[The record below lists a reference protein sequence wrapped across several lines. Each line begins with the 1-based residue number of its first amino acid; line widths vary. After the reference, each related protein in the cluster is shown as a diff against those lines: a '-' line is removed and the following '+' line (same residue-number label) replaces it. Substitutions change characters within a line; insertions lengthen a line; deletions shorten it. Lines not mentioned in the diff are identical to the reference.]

1 MRTSA
6 TSSLSGQSSKN
17 HDGSVVGKAA
27 SDGQNEWV
35 TRIFR
40 REHEKVVVKPWPR
53 RRDSSSRL
61 LGYQTVNQAKKSG
74 TRNETQ
80 QDETLFDAGHLY
92 KLQCGGGSMHGWR
105 SSPTRSFKTS
115 PPMLP
120 CVITNEEHC
129 RIGSAERG
137 LRYLQR
143 TKERRQ
149 GTVEHYETEHC
160 KGSKRNRTWQPLTG
174 LPPTTRHWEAE
185 RSSSETCCH
194 CLLQVMA

>member
-1 MRTSA
+1 
-6 TSSLSGQSSKN
+6 
-17 HDGSVVGKAA
+17 
-27 SDGQNEWV
+27 
-35 TRIFR
+35 
-40 REHEKVVVKPWPR
+40 
-53 RRDSSSRL
+53 
-61 LGYQTVNQAKKSG
+61 
-74 TRNETQ
+74 
-80 QDETLFDAGHLY
+80 
-92 KLQCGGGSMHGWR
+92 MHGWR

-137 LRYLQR
+137 LCYLQR

-194 CLLQVMA
+194 CLLKVMAKKLMAGLIPRPSLRRLRYYYPPIIFDHYHFNRATASMVTSVPIEIPKSIATRRRNQVG